1 MAQTYSSAYL
11 EALGLD
17 PRRINSSGYT
27 DTTYQE
33 FGLDPS
39 GRVVVDPDGMVR
51 VTTRAWPDNFNADV
65 FRYLRRKDGFTE

>member
-1 MAQTYSSAYL
+1 MTQSYSGAYV

-17 PRRINSSGYT
+17 PRRVNAYGFT
-27 DTTYQE
+27 DSTYQE
-33 FGLDPS
+33 FSLDANGGMAIGS
-39 GRVVVDPDGMVR
+39 DGMVR